1 MVYAIVGAF
10 IVFDFVTGLIKAI
23 KEKVFNSSIMREGL
37 FHKCG
42 SIFVIVLAA
51 LMEFA
56 NTHLNLGINVPL
68 VATASAYICLMEF
81 GSIIENVGKINP
93 KLVPEKIRELF
104 FKLK

>member
-1 MVYAIVGAF
+1 MVYVIVGTF

-23 KEKVFNSSIMREGL
+23 KEKAFNSSIMREGL

-42 SIFVIVLAA
+42 SICVILLAT

-56 NTHLNLGINVPL
+56 NNYLDLGIGVPL
-68 VATASAYICLMEF
+68 VGSASAYICLMEF
-81 GSIIENVGKINP
+81 GSIVENVGKINP
-93 KLVPEKIRELF
+93 NLIPDKIRELF